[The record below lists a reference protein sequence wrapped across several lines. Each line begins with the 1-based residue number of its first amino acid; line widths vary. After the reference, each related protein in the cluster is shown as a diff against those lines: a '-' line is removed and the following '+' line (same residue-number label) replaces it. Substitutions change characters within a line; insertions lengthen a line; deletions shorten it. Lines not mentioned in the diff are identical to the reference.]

1 MSNPDESQELRDG
14 DPPPDTPREP
24 GAFRRHW
31 RLWAV
36 VASAAIVAVAVSFL
50 PGLSSG
56 SAAGPQAWSASTA
69 RPTSSLG
76 TAAGQHSPTATGRHP
91 ESATQASAQTP
102 EEIIA
107 NMHVPA
113 QLAVALRKWNA
124 GTGGAALDKVSDEL
138 SSAAQSG
145 GIKLFSPMKLA
156 CSSLAAAVVAAKASP
171 LIPDAVTQK
180 WYAAALAQLA
190 SAAAVCQS
198 AISVQG
204 AGENVQTE
212 ENPALLHRSES
223 ELAAGAKDLYHVTVQ
238 LAAANNQ

>member
-1 MSNPDESQELRDG
+1 
-14 DPPPDTPREP
+14 
-24 GAFRRHW
+24 
-31 RLWAV
+31 
-36 VASAAIVAVAVSFL
+36 
-50 PGLSSG
+50 
-56 SAAGPQAWSASTA
+56 
-69 RPTSSLG
+69 
-76 TAAGQHSPTATGRHP
+76 
-91 ESATQASAQTP
+91 
-102 EEIIA
+102 
-107 NMHVPA
+107 MHVPA

-223 ELAAGAKDLYHVTVQ
+223 ELAAGPRIFTMSPFSLRPPIISDTRRREAWLLRSWPGLRT
-238 LAAANNQ
+238 AARATNTAAFVSQPS